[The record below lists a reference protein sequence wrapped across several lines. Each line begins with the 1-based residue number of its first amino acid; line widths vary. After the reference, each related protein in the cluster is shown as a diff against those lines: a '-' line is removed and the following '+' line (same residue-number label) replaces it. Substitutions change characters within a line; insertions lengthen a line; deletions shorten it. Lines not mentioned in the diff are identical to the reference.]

1 MINQK
6 VTKVTMYNY
15 IRRIYFKLF
24 YSGRLLELLPLPIT
38 EGYIFPHGRTHKST
52 ENQQAII
59 NQLIKRYSYTTTR
72 YDKHKVLL

>member
-24 YSGRLLELLPLPIT
+24 YSRRLLELLPLTIV
-38 EGYIFPHGRTHKST
+38 EGDIFPHGWVYKST

-59 NQLIKRYSYTTTR
+59 NQLIKRYLYTTTR